1 MASTFRFLPLLFSAL
16 LMPAPAIAQ
25 SADSAA
31 EREDEVP
38 LTPETLG
45 DVLSCRSHP
54 GAFAFASALF
64 LQDKPP
70 AWMRKIKDDKATDGM
85 IGLYGFTLAKPA
97 ALLGAQVTAVYFLQD
112 WVMTL
117 WPRDKALAFVKAQK
131 MERAPIKATEQY
143 YRFIDPDS
151 GPMLGAFEP
160 TGGAL
165 SAMLAKAFGAE
176 EPPKAPPSDH
186 LFVGCNYTAASQAD
200 FLAAAAQADALTA
213 AAAKDIANSVTAPN
227 PQ

>member
-1 MASTFRFLPLLFSAL
+1 MTSTLPRFFVLIASAL
-16 LMPAPAIAQ
+16 LTPCAAMAQ
-25 SADSAA
+25 SGA
-31 EREDEVP
+31 EDGEDIA

-64 LQDKPP
+64 LEDKPP
-70 AWMRKIKDDKATDGM
+70 AWMRKIKDDKATEGM

-97 ALLGAQVTAVYFLQD
+97 ALLGEQVTTVYFLQD
-112 WVMTL
+112 WVVTL
-117 WPRDKALAFVKAQK
+117 WPRAKALAFIQAQK

-176 EPPKAPPSDH
+176 EPSKAPPSDR
-186 LFVGCNYTAASQAD
+186 LFVGCNYTTASQAD
-200 FLAAAAQADALTA
+200 FLAAAGQADAMTG
-213 AAAKDIANSVTAPN
+213 AAAKDIAKSVSQPDR
-227 PQ
+227 Q